1 MTCKEIF
8 EDISTYQ
15 FDENSILDFVL
26 CEHEDINTFS
36 YFRNMLF
43 NLLELDNSLD
53 RLISFFY
60 KLEYGSTIFGNI
72 TIVEG
77 GEKLEVRPITLLNK
91 EIEEEKDIYKK
102 FSVGDTET
110 LKDILD
116 YYEKLLID
124 LKKLKSEFKFDDVQS
139 LCEDVDGVDFDIHA
153 NERRIKEY
161 KEKLEEQKKNLD
173 ENNPIIVE
181 IEKVNP
187 ENTSR
192 TITIYTYNHF
202 KKYHLK
208 KYEKDILAKIR
219 SLEEENKLTLTN
231 KNSLLDQLRNIC
243 QKNDANIVW
252 DTLSSHYEYYNRDI
266 RIHNVLK
273 NILDMRRYYDLFL
286 DELYSASETV
296 KSFSSLL
303 DEFNGDLDLLRICS
317 SIRKSFSENCLP
329 TNSRY
334 ENVWQNNIRTTEVK
348 SFTQTA
354 KTDELDSV
362 MDDLNNRFKS
372 IMDMEPS
379 LEFVKAVADFHFDF
393 LKVHPYLD
401 GNGRTSRTLLTLMLA
416 SKDILVPSL
425 YSSSEEKSDF
435 YLNSNV
441 ALKGDYSVIENELL
455 SRLIHF
461 NPIILKEEK
470 EEMQP
475 ENIQEDKPMKL

>member
-1 MTCKEIF
+1 MTTKEIF
-8 EDISTYQ
+8 DDISTYQ

-26 CEHEDINTFS
+26 NEHEDINTFS

-77 GEKLEVRPITLLNK
+77 GDKLEVRPITLLNK

-102 FSVGDTET
+102 FSSGDTEI
-110 LKDILD
+110 LKSILD
-116 YYEKLLID
+116 YYEKLINE
-124 LKKLKSEFKFDDVQS
+124 LKKLKSEFKYDDLER
-139 LCEDVDGVDFDIHA
+139 LCEDVDNVDFDINA
-153 NERRIKEY
+153 NQRRIKEY
-161 KEKLEEQKKNLD
+161 KEKIEEQKKNLD
-173 ENNPIIVE
+173 NNKPIIVE
-181 IEKVNP
+181 IEKVSHEKTN
-187 ENTSR
+187 R
-192 TITIYTYNHF
+192 TVTVYTYKYF
-202 KKYHLK
+202 KTFHYK
-208 KYEKDILAKIR
+208 KYEKDMLAKIR
-219 SLEEENKLTLTN
+219 ILEDENKLTESK
-231 KNSLLDQLRNIC
+231 KNDLLNQIRNIC
-243 QKNDANIVW
+243 QKNDANTIW
-252 DTLSSHYEYYNRDI
+252 TTLSEHYEYYNRDV
-266 RIHNVLK
+266 RIHNILK
-273 NILDMRRYYDLFL
+273 NIIDMQRYYELFL
-286 DELYSASETV
+286 YELYSASETC

-303 DEFNGDLDLLRICS
+303 DEFNGNLDLLRICS
-317 SIRKSFSENCLP
+317 SIRKAFSENSLP

-334 ENVWQNNIRTTEVK
+334 SNVWQNNIRTTEVR

-354 KTDELDSV
+354 KADELESV

-416 SKDILVPSL
+416 SKNILVPSL

-435 YLNSNV
+435 YFNSNV

-470 EEMQP
+470 EELTEGYMQ
-475 ENIQEDKPMKL
+475 ENKPMKL